1 MVKTNSFLVKPV
13 DRATS
18 EKSAKLRAKLRAESA
33 RAKEEKTAKQLSD
46 LIEKVK
52 INQLAAKK
60 IKLNKVRADIGED
73 DYMIRA
79 QSLGY

>member
-1 MVKTNSFLVKPV
+1 MKPV
-13 DRATS
+13 DRATN

-52 INQLAAKK
+52 INHLAAKK

-73 DYMIRA
+73 DYMIRLLN
-79 QSLGY
+79 SC

>member
-1 MVKTNSFLVKPV
+1 MKPV
-13 DRATS
+13 DRATN

-52 INQLAAKK
+52 INRLAAKK

-73 DYMIRA
+73 DYMIRLLN
-79 QSLGY
+79 SC

>member
-1 MVKTNSFLVKPV
+1 MKPV
-13 DRATS
+13 DRATN

-52 INQLAAKK
+52 INRLAAKK
-60 IKLNKVRADIGED
+60 IKLNKVRADIGKD
-73 DYMIRA
+73 DYMIKLLN
-79 QSLGY
+79 SC

>member
-1 MVKTNSFLVKPV
+1 MQTNSFLVKPV
-13 DRATS
+13 DRATD

>member
-1 MVKTNSFLVKPV
+1 MKPV
-13 DRATS
+13 DRATN

-52 INQLAAKK
+52 INRLAAKK

-73 DYMIRA
+73 DYMIRLLN
-79 QSLGY
+79 S